1 MEGRTTGQELPRRW
15 PRQTEVRDGRL
26 LPVEVSRP
34 LKRPTTSEPMSALGG
49 KADIAGCLGS
59 SGQQANTGHDYTNDE
74 EYSECVPSD
83 FQPDQHQSQALT
95 EQQET

>member
-1 MEGRTTGQELPRRW
+1 
-15 PRQTEVRDGRL
+15 
-26 LPVEVSRP
+26 
-34 LKRPTTSEPMSALGG
+34 MSALGG

-74 EYSECVPSD
+74 EYSGCVPSD
-83 FQPDQHQSQALT
+83 VQPDQHQSQALT